1 MTNKYISIIIPN
13 YNGMDFLKDC
23 LDSLLAQTMPD
34 FEIILVDD
42 SSSDKSV
49 EYVRNKYKTVNIIQM
64 KRNSGFSKVV
74 NEGIKQATGEYVFLL
89 NNDTRLEKNCLEE
102 IRNAARRH
110 PEYALFACKVLNMA
124 NPNLIDSA
132 GDGYSV
138 FGNPYKIGYKK
149 KDGPAY
155 QREKE
160 VFGACA
166 AAAVYKRN
174 LFKDIGLFDEDF
186 GFYNED
192 SDLNFR
198 ARLKGYRCLYVPSA
212 VVYHKLMGS
221 YGKRLGKAIYQI
233 CRNKINLI
241 VKDVPTSLVVKYLP
255 FLILGRIRDL
265 LMAASKFKLFSG
277 LRGMFAALWQLPLML
292 KKRKE
297 IQKLRKISDHQL
309 EKLFDWAI

>member
-1 MTNKYISIIIPN
+1 MSKYISIIIPN
-13 YNGMDFLKDC
+13 YNGMEYLKEC
-23 LDSLLAQTMPD
+23 LDSIQEQTFND
-34 FEIILVDD
+34 YEIILVDD
-42 SSSDKSV
+42 LSSDKSV
-49 EYVRNKYKTVNIIQM
+49 EYVKNNYKTIKIIQM
-64 KRNSGFSKVV
+64 ERNSGFSKVV
-74 NEGIKQATGEYVFLL
+74 NEGIKQAVGEYIFLL
-89 NNDTRLEKNCLEE
+89 NNDTRLGKNCLEE
-102 IRNAARRH
+102 IRNGARRH
-110 PEYALFACKVLNMA
+110 PEYAMFACKVLSMS
-124 NPNLIDSA
+124 NPNLVDSA

-149 KDGPAY
+149 KDGPVY
-155 QREKE
+155 QLEKE

-166 AAAVYKRN
+166 AAAVYKRA
-174 LFKDIGLFDEDF
+174 LFRDIGLFDEDF

-241 VKDVPTSLVVKYLP
+241 VKDMPTALIIKYLP

-265 LMAASKFKLFSG
+265 LMAASKFKFLSG
-277 LRGMFAALWQLPLML
+277 LMGIFGALWQLPLML
-292 KKRKE
+292 KKRRE
-297 IQKLRKISDHQL
+297 IQSLRKISDRQL
-309 EKLFDWAI
+309 EKYLDWTI